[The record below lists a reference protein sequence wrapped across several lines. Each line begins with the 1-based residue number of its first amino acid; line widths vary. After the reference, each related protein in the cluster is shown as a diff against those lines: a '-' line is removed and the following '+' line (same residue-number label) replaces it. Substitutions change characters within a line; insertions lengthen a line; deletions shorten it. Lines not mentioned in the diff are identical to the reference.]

1 MYSVNGNQILT
12 ADFVFF
18 SYGTDPSSN
27 QYRFK
32 VSGQKGELLLLANIL

>member
-1 MYSVNGNQILT
+1 MYSVNENKIVT

-18 SYGTDPSSN
+18 SDGTDLSSN
-27 QYRFK
+27 QYRFE